1 MPFLDTPEG
10 NPDEKVGWGS
20 DIAAAMLRLSGI
32 KYVALNPGASYRG
45 LHDSIVNHLGNR
57 DPGML
62 LCLHEDH
69 AIGIAHGYAKATDEP
84 MGAIVHSNVGLM
96 HGHMAIFN
104 AFCDRVPMMILG
116 ATGPVD
122 SHQRRPW
129 IDWIHTSA
137 DQAAIVR
144 DIIKFDNQPASPEG
158 IVEGMLRA
166 NIATRTEPCA
176 PVYIVLDAGL
186 QEASLER
193 PVTLPDMSRFKAPA
207 SPRAHAQDIDAIV
220 AMIKAASRPMILF
233 GRGTRAQKDW
243 DARVKL
249 AEAIGACV
257 MTDLKCGAVFPTDH
271 PGHVIEP
278 FNQAAQP
285 HHELLAQSDLVIAFE
300 WVDLGGCLCP
310 PRGGADVNAKVV
322 NVTMDHHLHNGAHMV
337 YQSIAPADLLISAS
351 SEAVI
356 HDLNAALAAAG
367 VSGVKAPWREPIRK
381 GLKPSEG
388 GRIRMADVASEL
400 RKCFANPDE
409 VTLAALSRGWPCDL
423 WPFRNPGSYMGKDGG
438 GGIGSGP
445 SLSVGVALANAEAR
459 RPTVAVLGDG
469 DFLMGG
475 HAIYTA
481 VKHQIPMLFIIN
493 NNQSYFNDELHQETV
508 AKRRNRPVG
517 NRWIGQSISNPG
529 VDIAK
534 FAEAQGATGIGPVT
548 DLKDLAA
555 AIRKGVEVMQAGGVA
570 LVDVHVPPADRG
582 AGSTGL
588 RNT

>member
-10 NPDEKVGWGS
+10 TPDDKIGWGS
-20 DIAAAMLRLSGI
+20 DVAAAMLRLSGI
-32 KYVALNPGASYRG
+32 KYVSLNPGASYRG

-84 MGAIVHSNVGLM
+84 MGAIVHANVGLM
-96 HGHMAIFN
+96 HAHMAIFN
-104 AFCDRVPMMILG
+104 AYCDRVPMIIMG

-129 IDWIHTSA
+129 IDWIHTSQ
-137 DQAAIVR
+137 DQAGIVR
-144 DIIKFDNQPASPEG
+144 DILKFDVQPSSPEA
-158 IVEGMLRA
+158 IVDGMLRA

-193 PVTLPDMSRFKAPA
+193 PVSMPDMSRFKAPA
-207 SPRAHAQDIDAIV
+207 APRAHGDDIQKIV
-220 AMIKAASRPMILF
+220 MLIKSAKRPMILF

-249 AEAIGACV
+249 AESIGACV
-257 MTDLKCGAVFPTDH
+257 MSDLKNGAVFPTDH
-271 PGHVIEP
+271 PAHVTEP
-278 FNQAAQP
+278 FNQPAKAQ
-285 HHELLAQSDLVIAFE
+285 HDLLAEADLILAFE
-300 WVDLGGCLCP
+300 WIDLGGCICP
-310 PRGGADVNAKVV
+310 PKGGTDVRAKIVSI
-322 NVTMDHHLHNGAHMV
+322 TMDHHLHNGAHMV
-337 YQSIAPADLLISAS
+337 YQAMAPADVLISAS

-356 HDLNAALAAAG
+356 HDLNAALG
-367 VSGVKAPWREPIRK
+367 GGKKEPWRAAVRRK
-381 GLKPSEG
+381 FTPNESGK
-388 GRIRMADVASEL
+388 IRMADVAVEL
-400 RKCFANPDE
+400 RKNFANPDA
-409 VTLAALSRGWPCDL
+409 VSLAGVARGWPCDL
-423 WPFRNPGSYMGKDGG
+423 WPFRVPHAYMGKDGG

-445 SLSVGVALANAEAR
+445 SISIGVALANSDRGRE
-459 RPTVAVLGDG
+459 TVTVLGDG

-475 HAIYTA
+475 HAVYTA
-481 VKHQIPMLFIIN
+481 VKHQIPILFIIN

-517 NRWIGQSISNPG
+517 NRWIGQSLSHPFI
-529 VDIAK
+529 DIAK

-548 DLKDLAA
+548 SLADLPA
-555 AIRKGVEVMQAGGVA
+555 AIKKGVEIMRAGGVC
-570 LVDVHVPPADRG
+570 LIDVHIPPDDRG
-582 AGSTGL
+582 TSSTGL